1 VTVARRWLVDR
12 RRGLGGWC
20 LGVIGLVGF
29 TVAFFPT
36 VKGNE
41 TFDEL
46 TDQLPDGLRSLLG
59 LAQGAPITAAPGY
72 LHARLFSTL
81 VPLLFV
87 VYAIGLGSRA
97 TGGTEEDGTLELLLA
112 QPVTRTRVTVER
124 YLANTA
130 LLVALTVVFA
140 VGLVLSALP
149 VGALDGVSLTGL
161 AGAAAGAFALA
172 SLHGSIAYAVGAATG
187 RRAPAIAAAAS
198 VAVAGY
204 LIEGLLAVSD
214 TIRPLRYASPW
225 HWYLGRN
232 MLTDGIAPDAIA
244 LPLLL
249 SVALLAAAARL
260 FARRDLR

>member
-1 VTVARRWLVDR
+1 VTVAHRWIRDR

-20 LGVIGLVGF
+20 LGITGLVVF

-46 TDQLPDGLRSLLG
+46 TDQLPNSLRSLLG
-59 LAQGAPITAAPGY
+59 LAQDAPITAPPGY

-81 VPLLFV
+81 IPLLLV
-87 VYAIGLGSRA
+87 VYAIGLGARA
-97 TGGTEEDGTLELLLA
+97 IAGTEEDGTLELLLA
-112 QPVTRTRVTVER
+112 HPVTRTRVTVER
-124 YLANTA
+124 YLANTV
-130 LLVALTVVFA
+130 LLAALTVVFA
-140 VGLVLSALP
+140 TGLTLSALP
-149 VGALDGVSLTGL
+149 AGALDGVSLTGL
-161 AGAAAGAFALA
+161 AGAASGAFALA
-172 SLHGSIAYAVGAATG
+172 LLHGSIAYTVGAATG
-187 RRAPAIAAAAS
+187 RRAPAIAAATG

-204 LIEGLLAVSD
+204 LVEGLLALTD

-244 LPLLL
+244 PPLLVSL
-249 SVALLAAAARL
+249 ALLTAATRL